1 MALLTPIGVY
11 MCASCGC
18 DNVNNVGIPGNKS
31 GLGSGTSGKIAKQ
44 DVIMRGESKKH
55 ERSEMKNGKY
65 TEED

>member
-1 MALLTPIGVY
+1 
-11 MCASCGC
+11 MCAGCGC
-18 DNVNNVGIPGNKS
+18 DNVNDVRFPGNKS

-44 DVIMRGESKKH
+44 DPEHQDSNKH